1 MWFALPVSAQL
12 EAPGLGTV
20 AGLWASRLGTYVSF
34 TLLVGLLTAAAWLLR
49 GSAEGSRSALGPS
62 GRTAMRLA
70 AVCAGAWAVSAAGM
84 FFFGLANATARPVTA
99 VFDTPTL
106 GRFLATRYGS
116 GMAVQCA
123 VAIGVCL
130 LAAATRDRTFARVA
144 LAGTGAGALALAS
157 SGHAATARVPPVAV
171 AADALH
177 ILGAAAWV
185 GGLVVLVAFVLRPGH
200 ADVVLPARRFSRLA
214 GYALAVVF
222 ASGAVNSLMH
232 VERPG
237 QLLDTSWGR
246 LVPVK
251 LVLFAA
257 IASLGWRN
265 RRFLLPRLG
274 TQEAARTAF
283 RKLAAAEVGLMI
295 LAFGTA
301 TAMAQG
307 VPARV
312 EEAARLEAVRVPFAD
327 GQVELTLAPAR
338 TGVNE
343 LHVYFFD
350 DTGGLREVDDAAV
363 TFVGEA
369 TTVEAR
375 LMDSGPG
382 HYTGPAVN
390 IPGPGRYRAE
400 VVGEAD
406 EQEHT
411 ATATFTV
418 R

>member
-1 MWFALPVSAQL
+1 MWLALPLVAQL
-12 EAPGLGTV
+12 EAPGPGTV
-20 AGLWASRLGTYVSF
+20 AGLWASRLGTYLSF

-49 GSAEGSRSALGPS
+49 GSAVSCSALGPT

-70 AVCAGAWAVSAAGM
+70 VVCAGAWAVSAAGM

-99 VFDTPTL
+99 VFDTTTL

-116 GMAVQCA
+116 GMALQCA
-123 VAIGVCL
+123 VAVGVCL
-130 LAAATRDRTFARVA
+130 LAAATRDRIFARVA

-171 AADALH
+171 TADALH

-185 GGLVVLVAFVLRPGH
+185 GGLVVLAAFVLRRGGH
-200 ADVVLPARRFSRLA
+200 VDVVLPARRFSRLA
-214 GYALAVVF
+214 GYALAVVL

-246 LVPVK
+246 LVLVK

-265 RRFLLPRLG
+265 RRFQLPRLG
-274 TQEAARTAF
+274 AQEAARSAF
-283 RKLAAAEVGLMI
+283 RKLAAAEVGLMV

-327 GQVELTLAPAR
+327 GQVELTLTPAR
-338 TGVNE
+338 AGVNE

-363 TFVGEA
+363 TFVGDGA
-369 TTVEAR
+369 TVEAR
-375 LMDSGPG
+375 LVDSGPG
-382 HYTGPAVN
+382 HYTGPAVDV
-390 IPGPGRYRAE
+390 PAPGRYRAE
-400 VVGEAD
+400 VVGVAD
-406 EQEHT
+406 GQEHT
-411 ATATFTV
+411 ATATFTL